1 MDARCAVSP
10 SREAVAKQ
18 AGWACCAADRGRA
31 PRSGNRDEALFV
43 VEC

>member
-1 MDARCAVSP
+1 MDARCAVSR